1 MADRMTAEQRRRCM
15 SSIHSKD
22 TVPELTLRKALF
34 RDGFRYRVGV
44 KSLPGT
50 PDIVLAQYR
59 TAVFVNGCF
68 WHGHK
73 GCKSYSIP
81 SSNREYWEEKIRRNR
96 ERDLRVAAMLESI
109 GWNVLTVWECEL
121 KRDRLDE
128 TVRCVED
135 KLRANRSA
143 WRVYMARRKA
153 DRRYALAESRRI
165 RDARA
170 AAEREIQAELDI
182 PDGIMR
188 LSHALEPEE

>member
-1 MADRMTAEQRRRCM
+1 MADRMTVEQRHHCM

-22 TVPELTLRKALF
+22 TAPELALRKALF
-34 RDGFRYRVGV
+34 RDGFRYRVNV

-50 PDIVLAQYR
+50 PDIALAQYQ
-59 TAVFVNGCF
+59 TVVFVNGCF

-81 SSNREYWEEKIRRNR
+81 TSNREFWVEKIRRNR
-96 ERDLRVAAMLESI
+96 ERDLRVSAMLESM

-121 KRDRLDE
+121 KKGRLDK

-135 KLRANRSA
+135 RLRANRSA
-143 WRVYMARRKA
+143 WMVYMARRRA

-165 RDARA
+165 MDARA
-170 AAEREIQAELDI
+170 AAERAIQAELDI
-182 PDGIMR
+182 PDSILR
-188 LSHALEPEE
+188 LSHKQADE